1 MLNTNDIVKLSD
13 GIEYL
18 VVSKVNYQGGIYLY
32 LINVAD
38 NTNVKFI
45 ELYDKEVIE
54 VSDNSLLDELI
65 KLIVLKKRLN
75 F

>member
-65 KLIVLKKRLN
+65 KLIVLKERLN